1 MAEIPIQRKE
11 GHSLWWLWLL
21 ILIVVLAVAWWLW
34 ANHGT
39 TTATTPADS
48 TAITAPAAPPA
59 TTPADTTAGAAT
71 TAPRADTTRPR

>member
-34 ANHGT
+34 ARHGT
-39 TTATTPADS
+39 TE
-48 TAITAPAAPPA
+48 I
-59 TTPADTTAGAAT
+59 G
-71 TAPRADTTRPR
+71 RAHV

>member
-21 ILIVVLAVAWWLW
+21 ILVIVLAVAWYLW

-39 TTATTPADS
+39 TNGTTADTTLIAPAATTPAADS
-48 TAITAPAAPPA
+48 AA
-59 TTPADTTAGAAT
+59 TRGAT
-71 TAPRADTTRPR
+71 TAPRADSTAPR